1 MNLSNGQV
9 LYNTATTHRG
19 TKHYMRVWWHYI
31 VAQLALNYHRFCHMP
46 FRNQI
51 ILFLFSDGK
60 MPPIHTNDTFQGLQ
74 SRCNAHLSVRLGNYF
89 TFVWNLHISLFS
101 FLSLCQQDS
110 VTRTN
115 IFEKTGNATL
125 ETFYNNRRSE
135 LRRKLTTFII
145 HSHHHLLCY
154 GMILKLVEI

>member
-1 MNLSNGQV
+1 MNIPEHFESSLVYLPQLLMNLSNGQV

-60 MPPIHTNDTFQGLQ
+60 MPPIHTNDTFQGQVQCPLI
-74 SRCNAHLSVRLGNYF
+74 SSPWKLFYLCVKSAHQFVFISFFVPTRFGDQNKYFRENRQCYFGN
-89 TFVWNLHISLFS
+89 
-101 FLSLCQQDS
+101 
-110 VTRTN
+110 
-115 IFEKTGNATL
+115 
-125 ETFYNNRRSE
+125 
-135 LRRKLTTFII
+135 
-145 HSHHHLLCY
+145 LL
-154 GMILKLVEI
+154 